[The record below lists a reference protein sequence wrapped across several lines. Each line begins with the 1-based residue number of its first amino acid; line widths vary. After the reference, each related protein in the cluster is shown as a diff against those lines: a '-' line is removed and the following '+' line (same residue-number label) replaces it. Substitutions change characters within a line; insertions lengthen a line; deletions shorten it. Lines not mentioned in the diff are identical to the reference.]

1 MYLFEQHCCYCA
13 YSSCYCSCRKPSREG
28 VGTATHAAV
37 VIVRATLAALS
48 FVSHSPTAVAA
59 VVVSSPLH
67 ILVQQVLRPLE
78 RQLLMVRPGFEPQ
91 ACRAPTRRGIYL
103 FSVIVDTSKVCSTCT
118 AAEPLTLLPLLLFVL
133 CLPWPVL
140 CLLAAHAH
148 GRSQLIDEACAC
160 YFALRLKEL
169 GPR

>member
-1 MYLFEQHCCYCA
+1 M
-13 YSSCYCSCRKPSREG
+13 
-28 VGTATHAAV
+28 
-37 VIVRATLAALS
+37 IVRATLAALS

-103 FSVIVDTSKVCSTCT
+103 FSVIVDTMQVRCAIAESLSSRCLCCRACLVACSLLGSCRARCTHSTLHSTLTSPMFCTC
-118 AAEPLTLLPLLLFVL
+118 AQA
-133 CLPWPVL
+133 
-140 CLLAAHAH
+140 
-148 GRSQLIDEACAC
+148 Q
-160 YFALRLKEL
+160 KL
-169 GPR
+169 GTR